1 MKYVKFWI
9 ILGLV
14 LFYLLGSDNPVWALE
29 KILRV
34 AGDKQYP
41 PYEFIDSKNNYRGFN
56 VDVITAIALEQGFTV
71 EFYPMEWYEAQQA
84 LLEGRVDVIQGMT
97 YSAERAKKFDF
108 ASPIV
113 INRQAIFVPRQV
125 MTISSLSDLA
135 GHKVAVQKGDIAAY
149 AVGNIQGV
157 EILNFATQE
166 EAVNA
171 LVKGEVDAFVGNELT
186 GWYILEKWRCLQNF
200 KQVGE
205 PFFET
210 AYCPVVRKGDQA
222 TLDMLNQGLKR
233 IKAKGTYDRIYR
245 KWFGKSFIDAER
257 NFRITLAA
265 GIISFLLFLAG
276 LYINQSLRKK
286 IEERTAEIKAYADMQ
301 EAILRNTP
309 TGIITID
316 HSGVVTTANPAAL
329 RILKRDILGQ
339 DFKNIGLFAFFKP
352 EDVEGIFNFHNK
364 IQKTVTFANK
374 VLNISIDPVVEE
386 RNNVSCLLV
395 TIDDITAERELAR
408 KNMQET
414 RVRTLST
421 LAAGIAHEIRN
432 PLTSIKTYIDL
443 LPSKLT
449 NESFRDKLL
458 KVIPQEINRIEQL
471 INELIDYA
479 RPRNPYPEVCNIEE
493 TLSPV
498 VELIR
503 TRCEE
508 KGIIFQVKLK
518 GQVYCDPYHLK
529 QIVLNLLLNSF
540 NATSAGGRIALVS
553 LENDG
558 LTRIIVKDTGYGIP
572 EEYLEQ
578 VFDPFFS
585 LKGGTGLGLA
595 LVKQMVDEN
604 GGFVKVTSR
613 HGKGV
618 RFEVWLPTSPDA
630 GGEQDGA
637 QNSDNR

>member
-1 MKYVKFWI
+1 MKWLKY
-9 ILGLV
+9 LAGLSLI
-14 LFYLLGSDNPVWALE
+14 LFYISGFNDQAWALE

-41 PYEFIDSKNNYRGFN
+41 PYEFVDSNNNYRGFN

-71 EFYPMEWYEAQQA
+71 EFYPMEWYEAQKA

-97 YSAERAKKFDF
+97 YSKERAEKFDF
-108 ASPIV
+108 ADPILV
-113 INRQAIFVPRQV
+113 NRQAIFVPRSV

-149 AVGNIQGV
+149 AVGKIKGV
-157 EILNFATQE
+157 DVLSFTTQE
-166 EAVNA
+166 EAIHA
-171 LVKGEVDAFVGNELT
+171 LIRREADAFVGNELT
-186 GWYILEKWRCLQNF
+186 GWYIMEKWRCLQNF
-200 KQVGE
+200 KEVGE

-210 AYCPVVRKGDQA
+210 DYCPVVRKGDKE
-222 TLDMLNQGLKR
+222 TLNMLNQGLKR

-265 GIISFLLFLAG
+265 GIISFFLFLMG

-286 IEERTAEIKAYADMQ
+286 IEERTEEIKAYADMQ

-309 TGIITID
+309 AGIITID
-316 HSGVVTTANPAAL
+316 YNGVVTTANPSAL
-329 RILKRDILGQ
+329 RILKRDIVGQ
-339 DFKNIGLFAFFKP
+339 EFKNTVLFSFFKP
-352 EDVEGIFNFHNK
+352 EDMKGVFSFHNK
-364 IQKTVTFANK
+364 IQKTVNFAGK

-386 RNNVSCLLV
+386 KNDVSCLLV
-395 TIDDITAERELAR
+395 TIDDVTAERELAR
-408 KNMQET
+408 KNMQEA
-414 RVRTLST
+414 RIKTLST

-432 PLTSIKTYIDL
+432 PLTSIKTYVDL
-443 LPSKLT
+443 LPSKLH
-449 NESFRDKLL
+449 NENFRDKLV
-458 KVIPQEINRIEQL
+458 KVIPQEISRIEQL

-479 RPRNPYPEVCNIEE
+479 KPRNPKPCLCNVEEV
-493 TLSPV
+493 LSPV
-498 VELIR
+498 VELIKA
-503 TRCEE
+503 RCEE

-518 GQVYCDPYHLK
+518 GQVYCDPDHLK

-540 NATSAGGRIALVS
+540 NATSKGGRIALVS

-558 LTRIIVKDTGYGIP
+558 FTRIIVKDTGYGIP

-604 GGFVKVTSR
+604 GGLVKVTSYQ
-613 HGKGV
+613 GKGV
-618 RFEVWLPTSPDA
+618 RFEVWLPTNPDT
-630 GGEQDGA
+630 GGEKDA
-637 QNSDNR
+637 T